1 LELLLNTGH
10 PVLLVHKVQELKMHL
25 DPVTI
30 APVSN
35 AGLSNHFH
43 GKEVL
48 KLK

>member
-1 LELLLNTGH
+1 
-10 PVLLVHKVQELKMHL
+10 MHL

-48 KLK
+48 KLKWRYWKTLLWLAITELR